1 MRRNVR
7 DMESRRSNGRSKILD
22 KIGETEAP
30 WDIVSSHSERSRN
43 RAIANAWAGV
53 FRFCRRRGSSTREI
67 KAEGDQRI
75 AWRRYISV
83 VYRKVETPV
92 RNEARS
98 LQSLSIGS
106 YEAPLWCLRA
116 IVSSHRKFHLPRFFD
131 NIPTLTTQSR
141 SSRIFARAHLTEI
154 MSVTYCMRYTPLRF
168 IKNEVIV

>member
-1 MRRNVR
+1 MRR
-7 DMESRRSNGRSKILD
+7 RRSRYGIAWKYILE

-30 WDIVSSHSERSRN
+30 WEVVSSHSERSRN

-53 FRFCRRRGSSTREI
+53 SRFCCRRRGSSAREI

-83 VYRKVETPV
+83 VYTKVETPV

-116 IVSSHRKFHLPRFFD
+116 IVSSHRKFHLPRFFG

-168 IKNEVIV
+168 VKNEEGRY